1 MPHGIIVLSPL
12 SSNPSPLS
20 HNPSLQTTVGQ
31 VSRPVHP
38 SAAQTMPE
46 AWCGELRPANPSAT
60 PTTHGKL
67 ELYCQ
72 VFVSSRAATIS
83 SFPARRAQDRSPV
96 RQHWESNGPASAP
109 ERGGRTW
116 VAVLLPPR
124 SGAGKRRRPATHG
137 SAPWATILRP
147 SGSARCLV
155 CGLRE
160 AGCEPAADWQ
170 SACALWKERL
180 ETVLP
185 RPPSF
190 SELGRKNSL
199 VASLQVVPGR
209 AE

>member
-1 MPHGIIVLSPL
+1 
-12 SSNPSPLS
+12 
-20 HNPSLQTTVGQ
+20 
-31 VSRPVHP
+31 
-38 SAAQTMPE
+38 MPE

-96 RQHWESNGPASAP
+96 RQHWESDGPASAP

-147 SGSARCLV
+147 SGSAQLPTEVGPRNAAAQ
-155 CGLRE
+155 
-160 AGCEPAADWQ
+160 AGRRRR
-170 SACALWKERL
+170 K
-180 ETVLP
+180 
-185 RPPSF
+185 PPSY
-190 SELGRKNSL
+190 SEFVRKNSL
-199 VASLQVVPGR
+199 VTSFQFVPGSAASRSSAGRPPSAATAPASAGCR
-209 AE
+209 A